1 MANEFNEGEGIGT
14 QHETPPE
21 TAFHEESEVH
31 HEEDGTGEDSG
42 GATWMRDA
50 QEWLST
56 TIRERPLGA
65 LLVVAGASLV
75 TGVVTGLLIRS
86 PQE

>member
-1 MANEFNEGEGIGT
+1 MSNEFNEGEGIGT
-14 QHETPPE
+14 QHETEPHVKTGFPEPE
-21 TAFHEESEVH
+21 TH
-31 HEEDGTGEDSG
+31 HEEGENDESSAGT
-42 GATWMRDA
+42 WLRDA
-50 QEWLST
+50 EEWLTT
-56 TIRERPLGA
+56 TIRDRPLGA